1 MSSAVL
7 PVIVGVLFALW
18 LRKKLLLGTPST
30 PSIVVFDENRWLC
43 AELTKFG
50 FACTQIDSRQL
61 RQHAA
66 VVLSDDI
73 DALQVIADAD
83 FFVLGEASDVLL
95 GVQDEDSWRTDDLE
109 PALAALRS
117 QFGVDIAKQVV
128 LLPGAPPRVGQ
139 FDLTPVR
146 SLLEAVAVAKLI
158 AVAPTWCI
166 FPRVVKERNETTFL
180 FMPDHWHLNHHG
192 SFVVAQWI
200 HRHFRLTPETIDT
213 PLPDNMDTATAEYLR
228 RVLDDCVQQ
237 VPGTQDKS
245 ATTPAWSE
253 Q

>member
-1 MSSAVL
+1 MSSVVL
-7 PVIVGVLFALW
+7 PVIFGLLLALW
-18 LRKKLLLGTPST
+18 LRKKLLLVGTPST

-95 GVQDEDSWRTDDLE
+95 SLGAVESWRTDDLE

-117 QFGVDIAKQVV
+117 RFGVDIARQVV
-128 LLPGAPPRVGQ
+128 LVPGAPPRVGQ
-139 FDLTPVR
+139 FDLNPVR
-146 SLLEAVAVAKLI
+146 LLLDSVAKLMP
-158 AVAPTWCI
+158 VAPTWCI
-166 FPRVVKERNETTFL
+166 FPRVVNERNETSFL

-200 HRHFRLTPETIDT
+200 HRHFRPTDAIDA
-213 PLPDNMDTATAEYLR
+213 PLPDNMDAATAVYLR
-228 RVLDDCVQQ
+228 RVLDDCIQQ
-237 VPGTQDKS
+237 VPGTQDMS